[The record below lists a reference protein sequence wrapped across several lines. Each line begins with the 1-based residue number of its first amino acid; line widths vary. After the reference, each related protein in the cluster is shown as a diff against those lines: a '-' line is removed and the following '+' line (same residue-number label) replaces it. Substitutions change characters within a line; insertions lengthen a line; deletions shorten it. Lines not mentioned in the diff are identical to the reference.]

1 MIDIGRPLGEPIAA
15 GRDADVFAV
24 NASRVLRRVRRPDA
38 DCRAE
43 AAQMRWVSSQGYP
56 VPTVFEVAGP
66 DILMQRV
73 SGPTL
78 AASAIS
84 GATDCGAAGRLLGEL
99 LRQLHLLRPPAGS
112 PPGGRIRHLDLHPE
126 NVLLTAAGPMV
137 IDWGNTDV
145 GEPAMDTALSALV
158 LAQVALLPGPVAAP
172 AGAILDGLLAACDRY
187 TGADVAAAVAYRS
200 VNPTMSEAEIAVL
213 PAAAERIALAG

>member
-24 NASRVLRRVRRPDA
+24 DSSRVLRRVRRPDA

-43 AAQMRWVSSQGYP
+43 AAQMQWVRNQGYP
-56 VPTVFEVAGP
+56 VPEIFEVAGP
-66 DILMQRV
+66 DIMMQRV

-84 GATDCGAAGRLLGEL
+84 GATDCDAAGRLLGDL
-99 LRQLHLLRPPAGS
+99 LRQLHLLPPPAGNTL
-112 PPGGRIRHLDLHPE
+112 GGRVRHLDLHPE

-158 LAQVALLPGPVAAP
+158 LAQVALLPGSIAAP
-172 AGAILDGLLAACDRY
+172 AGVILDGLLATCDRY
-187 TGADVAAAVAYRS
+187 TEADVAAAVAHRS
-200 VNPTMSEAEIAVL
+200 VNPTMTHAEIEVL
-213 PAAAERIALAG
+213 PAAAERITLPG